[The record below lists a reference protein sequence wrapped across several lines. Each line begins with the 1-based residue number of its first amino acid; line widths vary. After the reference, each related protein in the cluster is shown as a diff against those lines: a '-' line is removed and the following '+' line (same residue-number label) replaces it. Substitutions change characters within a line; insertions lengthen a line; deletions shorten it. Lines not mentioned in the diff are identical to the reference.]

1 MATDGQQPED
11 NNRLQPVFSAP
22 DYGRPGQ
29 STVDPPSIYR
39 HRTTSSPPEPDQA
52 TIRRRATNATTAF
65 KAFDEFDNE
74 EVNWPGWHPG
84 SEPGFDPS
92 KPDGGHGSVSALRA
106 PCEIT
111 VVDFSH
117 ANMQVRRFDNES
129 FIAFLEVP
137 EPSWAKCRWI
147 NVNGISWDIIQ
158 ALGKHK
164 NLHKLAIEDI
174 MNTMNRTKCD
184 W

>member
-1 MATDGQQPED
+1 MASDDQQPGGLP
-11 NNRLQPVFSAP
+11 LQPVFSAP
-22 DYGRPGQ
+22 DYSHPGQ
-29 STVDPPSIYR
+29 SEPEPTPIYR
-39 HRTTSSPPEPDQA
+39 YRTTSTPPSPDQA

-65 KAFDEFDNE
+65 KTFDEFDNE

-84 SEPGFDPS
+84 SEPGYDPA
-92 KPDGGHGSVSALRA
+92 KPDGGHGSVPALSA

-117 ANMQVRRFDNES
+117 ANMQVRRFDNDS
-129 FIAFLEVP
+129 FIAFLELP

>member
-11 NNRLQPVFSAP
+11 HPLQPVFSAP

-29 STVDPPSIYR
+29 SAPEPPSIYR
-39 HRTTSSPPEPDQA
+39 HRTTSTPPSPDQA

-65 KAFDEFDNE
+65 KAFDEFDNG

-84 SEPGFDPS
+84 SEPGFDPA
-92 KPDGGHGSVSALRA
+92 KPDGGHGSVPALSA

-117 ANMQVRRFDNES
+117 ANMQVRRFDNDG